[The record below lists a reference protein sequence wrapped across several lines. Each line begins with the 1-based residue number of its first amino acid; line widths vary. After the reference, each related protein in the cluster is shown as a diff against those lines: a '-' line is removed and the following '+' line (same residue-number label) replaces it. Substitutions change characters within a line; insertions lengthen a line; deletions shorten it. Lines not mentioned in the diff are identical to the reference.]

1 MGVICLPGNKV
12 SAQLDPTLYPPGL
25 SFGSGGAA
33 SPVQVIP
40 MLGPANSTGGL
51 CWKYMGGRMAPSPG
65 AAGSPVLLLLGSQG
79 GSCWNKGLLGTVLI
93 PRAMLWHRPTTTLS
107 SQYVGLLSCPEQTAL
122 STYILSPQRGVQR
135 EHPKSAP
142 VPKELMDRHRLG
154 RTEEDREGRER
165 GQDGQAGKQPSWGEE
180 RQARSGCS
188 AGAQCGAQ
196 REVMSLSALSSSSLM
211 ALYFIFCAYTS
222 SAGGGRQGADGGI
235 EWRTQGGEKERL

>member
-1 MGVICLPGNKV
+1 M

-33 SPVQVIP
+33 SPVQLIP
-40 MLGPANSTGGL
+40 MLGPASSTRGTL
-51 CWKYMGGRMAPSPG
+51 LEVHGGRKWPPSPG

-93 PRAMLWHRPTTTLS
+93 PRAMLWHGPTTTLS
-107 SQYVGLLSCPEQTAL
+107 SQYVGLLSGPEQTAL

-135 EHPKSAP
+135 EHPRSAP
-142 VPKELMDRHRLG
+142 VPKEMMDRHRLG
-154 RTEEDREGRER
+154 RTEEDREGKGER
-165 GQDGQAGKQPSWGEE
+165 WDGQAGKQPSWGRE
-180 RQARSGCS
+180 RQAGSGCS
-188 AGAQCGAQ
+188 AGAQRGAQ

-235 EWRTQGGEKERL
+235 EWRARSGEREWL